1 MKKNLLPLF
10 AILSLGA
17 AAVAHADCTYPRA
30 PDRMPDGSSASLD
43 DMKAAKGQVEK
54 YNKDMEAYLSCIK
67 LEHDD
72 AVAKQ
77 GTAMSEDQ
85 KKQMNLMYAQ
95 KNDAAVDELQAVA
108 TRFNEQVKA
117 YKTKHPSKN

>member
-1 MKKNLLPLF
+1 MKKLLPLLALF
-10 AILSLGA
+10 PLCLA
-17 AAVAHADCTYPRA
+17 ATANADCVYPRA
-30 PDRMPDGSSASLD
+30 PDRIPDGSTASLD

-72 AVAKQ
+72 VVAKQ
-77 GTAMSEDQ
+77 GSALSEDQ
-85 KKQMNLMYAQ
+85 KKQIATMHAQ

-108 TRFNEQVKA
+108 SRFNDQVRA
-117 YKTKHPSKN
+117 YKAKHPSK

>member
-1 MKKNLLPLF
+1 MKKNLIPLF

-17 AAVAHADCTYPRA
+17 AAVAQADCTYPRA
-30 PDRMPDGSSASLD
+30 PERMPDGSTASLD

-72 AVAKQ
+72 AITKGASL
-77 GTAMSEDQ
+77 SEDQ
-85 KKQMNLMYAQ
+85 KKQIAMMYAQ

-108 TRFNEQVKA
+108 GRFNDQVKA
-117 YKTKHPSKN
+117 YKAKHPSK